1 MESIDEEVKKAKE
14 EEAQAELKEAFAK
27 KTQAELKES
36 IAKNVCA
43 RSCPMVTIELEE
55 YLALRELE
63 RDYGRLMRVIQ
74 DNADLNYSGEE
85 VRTSGDEIMKAIK
98 LLDPVFYEDLL
109 RTLKEKE
116 NE

>member
-1 MESIDEEVKKAKE
+1 MEELRNTKDTQE
-14 EEAQAELKEAFAK
+14 ELKEDFTK

-36 IAKNVCA
+36 IAKKVCA

-85 VRTSGDEIMKAIK
+85 VRTSGDDIMQAIK
-98 LLDPVFYEDLL
+98 LLDPVFYKDLL
-109 RTLKEKE
+109 RNLKKKE

>member
-1 MESIDEEVKKAKE
+1 MEEVRNTKDTQE
-14 EEAQAELKEAFAK
+14 ELKDA
-27 KTQAELKES
+27 

-63 RDYGRLMRVIQ
+63 RDYGRIMRVVQ

-85 VRTSGDEIMKAIK
+85 VRTSGDCIMQAIK
-98 LLDPVFYEDLL
+98 LLDPLFYKDLL
-109 RTLKEKE
+109 RNLKKKE
-116 NE
+116 NEDA

>member
-1 MESIDEEVKKAKE
+1 MESIDEEVKKARE
-14 EEAQAELKEAFAK
+14 EEVN
-27 KTQAELKES
+27 AELKES
-36 IAKNVCA
+36 IAKKLCGSSHPKV
-43 RSCPMVTIELEE
+43 SIDLEE

-74 DNADLNYSGEE
+74 DNADLNYSGEK
-85 VRTSGDEIMKAIK
+85 VRTSGDEIMQAIK

>member
-1 MESIDEEVKKAKE
+1 MEELRNTKDTQE
-14 EEAQAELKEAFAK
+14 ELKEAFTK

-43 RSCPMVTIELEE
+43 RSCPMVTVELEE

-63 RDYGRLMRVIQ
+63 RDYGRLMRVVQ

-85 VRTSGDEIMKAIK
+85 VRTSGDGIMQAIK
-98 LLDPVFYEDLL
+98 LLDPVFYKDLL
-109 RTLKEKE
+109 RNLKKKE
-116 NE
+116 NEDA

>member
-1 MESIDEEVKKAKE
+1 MEELRNTKDTQE
-14 EEAQAELKEAFAK
+14 ELKEAFTK

-63 RDYGRLMRVIQ
+63 RDYGRLMRVVQ
-74 DNADLNYSGEE
+74 DNADLNYNGEE
-85 VRTSGDEIMKAIK
+85 LRTSGDDIMQAIK
-98 LLDPVFYEDLL
+98 LLDPVFYKDLL
-109 RTLKEKE
+109 RNLKKKE
-116 NE
+116 NEDA

>member
-14 EEAQAELKEAFAK
+14 EEAQAELKEA
-27 KTQAELKES
+27 
-36 IAKNVCA
+36 IGKNVCA
-43 RSCPMVTIELEE
+43 RSCPTVTIELEE

-63 RDYGRLMRVIQ
+63 RDYGRLMRVVQ
-74 DNADLNYSGEE
+74 DNADLNYNGTDL
-85 VRTSGDEIMKAIK
+85 RTSGDEIMQAIK
-98 LLDPVFYEDLL
+98 LLDPVFYKDLL